1 MGVGV
6 DFICILL
13 VVTLWT
19 RAFLLIAPSQRG
31 QPIGGTPRGY
41 GDLHVAFLVFL

>member
-6 DFICILL
+6 GFICILL

-19 RAFLLIAPSQRG
+19 RAFLLISPSRRG
-31 QPIGGTPRGY
+31 QPIGAHLGY
-41 GDLHVAFLVFL
+41 GDLVAFFVFL